1 MPNEQ
6 NIAKHK
12 YKAGDP
18 RASANGRAG
27 GIASGATKR
36 KNRDIRVAI
45 NELLE
50 KGYNIKDPDN
60 PSKRKDV
67 SGAEALALVIMNKAL
82 RGDTKAF
89 ELVRDTAGQKPTDS
103 MILTASVNTPYDE
116 LTAEQ
121 LRELLKMHENGA
133 I

>member
-1 MPNEQ
+1 MPNPE
-6 NIAKHK
+6 NVTEHK
-12 YKAGDP
+12 YKPGDK
-18 RASANGRAG
+18 RAVENGRAG
-27 GIASGATKR
+27 GIAGGATKR

-89 ELVRDTAGQKPTDS
+89 EVVRDTAGQKPIEKIMVADVDAGVVEQIES
-103 MILTASVNTPYDE
+103 MVLG
-116 LTAEQ
+116 
-121 LRELLKMHENGA
+121 K
-133 I
+133 

>member
-1 MPNEQ
+1 MPNER
-6 NIAKHK
+6 NIVK
-12 YKAGDP
+12 YKYSAGDP

-27 GIASGATKR
+27 GIKGGATKR

-89 ELVRDTAGQKPTDS
+89 EVVRDTAGQKPIEKIMVAD
-103 MILTASVNTPYDE
+103 VD
-116 LTAEQ
+116 AEVVDQ
-121 LRELLKMHENGA
+121 IENMVLGK
-133 I
+133 

>member
-1 MPNEQ
+1 MPNKQ
-6 NIAKHK
+6 NIVK
-12 YKAGDP
+12 YKYNAGDP

-27 GIASGATKR
+27 GIAGGATKR

-50 KGYNIKDPDN
+50 KGYNIKDPDD

-89 ELVRDTAGQKPTDS
+89 EVVRDTAGQKPIEKV
-103 MILTASVNTPYDE
+103 MIADVDIE
-116 LTAEQ
+116 VIDQ
-121 LRELLKMHENGA
+121 IENLVLGK
-133 I
+133 

>member
-6 NIAKHK
+6 NIVKYK

-27 GIASGATKR
+27 GIAGGATKR

-67 SGAEALALVIMNKAL
+67 SGAEALALVMMSKAL
-82 RGDTKAF
+82 RGDAKAW
-89 ELVRDTAGQKPTDS
+89 ELVRDTAGQKPIEKIMVAD
-103 MILTASVNTPYDE
+103 VD
-116 LTAEQ
+116 AEVVEQ
-121 LRELLKMHENGA
+121 IENMVLGK
-133 I
+133 